1 MKTLK
6 IKGIIALVIAVLI
19 STATFAQT
27 TSNLLTKGTFKVSG
41 NCDMCK
47 KRIETAALTTK
58 GVKTAT
64 WDDATQT
71 VTVTYKSD
79 KTSEQVIGQNIA
91 KAGYDNDHATAEP
104 GAYNKLPACCKYTRD
119 KK

>member
-6 IKGIIALVIAVLI
+6 LKGIIALVIAVLI

-58 GVKTAT
+58 GVKTA
-64 WDDATQT
+64 
-71 VTVTYKSD
+71 

>member
-6 IKGIIALVIAVLI
+6 FNGFLALVIAVLV
-19 STATFAQT
+19 STASFAQT
-27 TSNLLTKGTFKVSG
+27 TSNLLAKGTFKVSG
-41 NCDMCK
+41 NCEMCK

-58 GVKTAT
+58 GVKTAM
-64 WDDATQT
+64 WDDSTQT
-71 VTVTYKSD
+71 ITVTYKAD
-79 KTSEQVIGQNIA
+79 KTSEEVIGKSIA

-104 GAYNKLPACCKYTRD
+104 GAYNKLPACCKYTRI